1 MHGKPMEEIVKS
13 MRSLRDPKKH
23 QFVGGPY
30 EPVLTQGFVATDR
43 V

>member
-1 MHGKPMEEIVKS
+1 MHVEPMEEIVKS